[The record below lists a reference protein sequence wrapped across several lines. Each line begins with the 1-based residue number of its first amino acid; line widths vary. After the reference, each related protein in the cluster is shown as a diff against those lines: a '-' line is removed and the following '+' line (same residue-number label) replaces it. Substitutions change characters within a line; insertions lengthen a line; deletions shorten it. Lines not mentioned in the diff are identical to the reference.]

1 VTHLTLKRTAG
12 ALAIICAL
20 TASTACKEGEGIS
33 VRSLAFEGVHQVPES
48 ELRLALSTT
57 TTAKVPWASKIYFS
71 RREFDEDLKQIES
84 FYASRGFP
92 DARVVSYNAHYNQ
105 DKTSID
111 LTVKIDEGQPVTV
124 EAIVFDGFAPLPDQ
138 HLQELKTRIPVT
150 IGAPR
155 DQEKVQ
161 MARGMALDELRD
173 HGFPKATVALAE
185 TPGATP
191 RGLVVTLTATPGPY
205 ATFGDVKIS
214 GLTSI
219 GRDVVLRQMSAKPGE
234 EFRLSSLQRSQRQLY
249 GLELFRFVNVEVG
262 EITTTAGGGGDPKS
276 EVSTNITVI
285 EAPHRQATFGVGYGS
300 EDHARVSAKF
310 THVNFLG
317 GARVGSAEG
326 KFSSLERGVRLS
338 FTEPALGHGL
348 SAAINGQS
356 WYASTPA
363 YTLRTTGGRIGL
375 LKTLSRS
382 DVAGGSH
389 ARGSVSLSFAREYE
403 SYDVTPA
410 ALADLDFRP
419 TLLALGLNPSTGT
432 GRGTVSAV
440 IADAQRN
447 TILNLLDARGGSLLS
462 IHAEAAARVAGGDFS
477 YRELSGEG
485 RGYWSL
491 NPTVILAG
499 HLRAGSIG
507 ATGDPQTSVPFFK
520 RYFLGG
526 ANSLRGWGRFEVA
539 PLTSEGLPIGGFS
552 MLESSGEIRLS
563 REKSAFGVVAFVDA
577 GNVWNKSW
585 RIFANDLRTDV
596 GVGLRYRT
604 VVGPIRLD
612 VAYQLTPEDDLVI
625 KGLGAGQYR
634 RFRIH
639 FSIGQAF

>member
-1 VTHLTLKRTAG
+1 
-12 ALAIICAL
+12 
-20 TASTACKEGEGIS
+20 
-33 VRSLAFEGVHQVPES
+33 
-48 ELRLALSTT
+48 
-57 TTAKVPWASKIYFS
+57 
-71 RREFDEDLKQIES
+71 
-84 FYASRGFP
+84 
-92 DARVVSYNAHYNQ
+92 
-105 DKTSID
+105 
-111 LTVKIDEGQPVTV
+111 
-124 EAIVFDGFAPLPDQ
+124 
-138 HLQELKTRIPVT
+138 
-150 IGAPR
+150 
-155 DQEKVQ
+155 
-161 MARGMALDELRD
+161 MALDELRD
-173 HGFPKATVALAE
+173 HGFPKATVALSE
-185 TPGATP
+185 TPGSMP
-191 RGLVVTLTATPGPY
+191 RGLIVTLTATPGPY
-205 ATFGDVKIS
+205 ATFGEIQIS
-214 GLTSI
+214 GLTSV
-219 GRDVVLRQMSAKPGE
+219 GRDVVLRQMHATPGE

-262 EITTTAGGGGDPKS
+262 DIVTTPGPGGEAKS
-276 EVSTNITVI
+276 EVTTKVTVV
-285 EAPHRQATFGVGYGS
+285 EAPHRQATFGAGYGS

-348 SAAINGQS
+348 SAAVNGQS

-375 LKTLSRS
+375 LKTLSRA
-382 DVAGGSH
+382 DVVGGSH
-389 ARGSVSLSFAREYE
+389 VRGSVSLTFAREYE

-410 ALADLDFRP
+410 ALADRDFRP
-419 TLLALGLNPSTGT
+419 TLLALGLDPSTGT

-447 TILNLLDARGGSLLS
+447 TVLNLLDARGGSLLS
-462 IHAEAAARVAGGDFS
+462 MHAEAAVKAAGGDFA

-491 NPTVILAG
+491 NPNVVFAA

-507 ATGDPQTSVPFFK
+507 TSGDPKTSVPFFK

-552 MLESSGEIRLS
+552 MLESSGEVRLS

-577 GNVWNKSW
+577 GNVWDKSW

-612 VAYQLTPEDDLVI
+612 IAYQLTPEDELVI